1 MKTRGRLGSVTLVG
15 VAAMMFFAGIAT
27 AQDLDQTTTRTSMRG
42 LFVVLSSVY
51 KYSLDAN
58 AYADPKNH
66 QEIQSML
73 DALVQ
78 NTTQL
83 EAHGGS
89 LDPSFD
95 FMKKSLLRDAHD
107 ALAAFKS
114 ANYPGSRFVVS
125 QIPENCVTCHTKV
138 PATRPFD
145 AGKEF
150 LQAINAKDFPPPA
163 RAKLE
168 VASRQF
174 ADAMSTYEGMLASP
188 YVSAGDLT
196 LYNVFE
202 NYLRISIGSLSN
214 TKRPVPVLDKFA
226 ARSDMP
232 EDLRADARVWSESLQ
247 KLKLDVPKGEEL
259 ATARSLVA
267 QARDKTTSG
276 SGREGLVDFI
286 GAITVVHRY
295 LRSGTANDAGT
306 AEAFYLLGVSESYVP
321 RSNWVSETEY
331 LLERAIR
338 LDPKS
343 TVAIQSL
350 AFLEGYRASANRVT
364 PSRPVPLD
372 MQTNLEELRKMVEK

>member
-1 MKTRGRLGSVTLVG
+1 MMTRGRFLGLMPIG
-15 VAAMMFFAGIAT
+15 VAAMMFFAGVVT
-27 AQDLDQTTTRTSMRG
+27 AQDLGQTTTRTSMRG
-42 LFVVLSSVY
+42 LFVVLSNVY

-78 NTTQL
+78 NTVQL

-95 FMKKSLLRDAHD
+95 FMKKSLARDAHD

-114 ANYPGSRFVVS
+114 ANYPGSRFVLGQV
-125 QIPENCVTCHTKV
+125 PENCVTCHTKV
-138 PATRPFD
+138 PASRPFEE
-145 AGKEF
+145 GKEF
-150 LQAINAKDFPPPA
+150 LREINVKDFPPAA

-188 YVSAGDLT
+188 YVTANDLT

-202 NYLRISIGSLSN
+202 NYLRISIGSLGN
-214 TKRPVPVLDKFA
+214 LKRPVPVLEKFA

-232 EDLRADARVWSESLQ
+232 EDVRADARVWNESLQ
-247 KLKLDVPKGEEL
+247 KLKIDVPKGEEL
-259 ATARSLVA
+259 AAAQRLVA
-267 QARDKTTSG
+267 QARDKTSG
-276 SGREGLVDFI
+276 SSREGLVDFI

-295 LRSGTANDAGT
+295 LRSGNQDVAGT
-306 AEAFYLLGVSESYVP
+306 QEAYYLLGVSESYVP

-350 AFLEGYRASANRVT
+350 AFLEGYRVSANRVT

>member
-1 MKTRGRLGSVTLVG
+1 MKTRFALVALSAYAAMVFAG
-15 VAAMMFFAGIAT
+15 VAA
-27 AQDLDQTTTRTSMRG
+27 AQDSGQATTRTSMRG
-42 LFVVLSSVY
+42 LFVNLSNVY

-95 FMKKSLLRDAHD
+95 FMKKSLSRDAHD

-114 ANYPGSRFVVS
+114 ANYPGSRFVVGS
-125 QIPENCVTCHTKV
+125 ITENCVTCHTKV
-138 PATRPFD
+138 PATRPFE

-150 LQAINAKDFPPPA
+150 LQAINAKDFPPPS

-174 ADAMSTYEGMLASP
+174 ADAMSTYEGMMASP
-188 YVSAGDLT
+188 YVSADDLT

-202 NYLRISIGSLSN
+202 NYLRISIGALSN
-214 TKRPVPVLDKFA
+214 TKRPGPVLEKFA

-232 EDLRADARVWSESLQ
+232 EGVRADAKTWIASLAS
-247 KLKLDVPKGEEL
+247 LKIDVPKGGEM
-259 ATARSLVA
+259 AAARALVA
-267 QARDKTTSG
+267 QARDKSTRG
-276 SGREGLVDFI
+276 SSRAGLVDFI
-286 GAITVVHRY
+286 GAITLVHRY
-295 LRSGTANDAGT
+295 LQSGVKDDGAT
-306 AEAFYLLGVSESYVP
+306 AEAYYLLGVSESYVP

-331 LLERAIR
+331 LLEKAIR
-338 LDPKS
+338 LAPKS

-350 AFLEGYRASANRVT
+350 AFLEGYRNSANRVT
-364 PSRPVPLD
+364 PSRPVPAD
-372 MQTNLEELRKMVEK
+372 MQTDIEALRKMVEQ